1 MEMGKELFRVQDGIF
16 KTKKGKWIEKRKAD
30 FTECMKDKL
39 DLFEESDKNLCEKN
53 YNYASSV
60 CSEEFEWFTKV
71 LQLFNGF

>member
-1 MEMGKELFRVQDGIF
+1 MKMGKELFRVQDGIF
-16 KTKKGKWIEKRKAD
+16 KTKKGKWIKKRKDD

>member
-1 MEMGKELFRVQDGIF
+1 MGKELFKVQDGIF
-16 KTKKGKWIEKRKAD
+16 KAKKGKERKKE

-60 CSEEFEWFTKV
+60 CSETFEWFTKV
-71 LQLFNGF
+71 VQLFNEF